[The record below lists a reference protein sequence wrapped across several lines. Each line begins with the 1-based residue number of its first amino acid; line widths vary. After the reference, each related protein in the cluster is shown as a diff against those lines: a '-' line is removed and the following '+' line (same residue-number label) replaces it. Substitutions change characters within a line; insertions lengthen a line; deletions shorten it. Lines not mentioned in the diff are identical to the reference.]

1 VSRGVIVATTVLVI
15 LTFLALPATAGW
27 LDGDGQAEGQ
37 VRASNLLLYQ
47 VGRDPDLNPDTLTDV
62 FNQFNLEYARG
73 DWRVGFRLEYFQPSI
88 DDGFIPASFE
98 EVTRR
103 YVDWRGDGIHLRVG
117 SGYTTLGRGLLF
129 RAFELPG
136 VVRDAVFPGSK
147 YVDSRDLDGFILDVD
162 QGPIRATLLAGEP
175 VRYPDTPH
183 GLADFGLPRRQGHIT
198 GGHAALRVHRGLEVG
213 AGYLRTEMVAADGL
227 EELGSVDVTLR
238 LASLIP
244 AMTASSADAS
254 FYLEYAG
261 RGWRP
266 FDDGLDTDNDAPHAL
281 YTATELSY
289 GRWGMSFETKDYH
302 DFALGVNDPP
312 NLVPEM
318 RQHLLNRMS
327 HFLLQS
333 DERGHEI
340 SIMGALPGNWTLQ
353 ADAAHAMNDINGLRH
368 YRLYFLGLE
377 SHSDAATR
385 GEIFYAEGRD
395 DVESI
400 SDYWTVG
407 GGVDRDLGDLLA
419 GHVTLEYQKVERNLF
434 DVISG
439 FENIF
444 VSAGLS
450 RAGVGSVSLVAEF
463 SNDPAEKDDSLT
475 FDEVETEPRR
485 WLGAYATLTLDTN
498 HEASVFAGHRR
509 GGTAC
514 TSGTCYL
521 VPDFE
526 GVEMRI
532 SSRF

>member
-1 VSRGVIVATTVLVI
+1 VSRGVIAATAVLIV
-15 LTFLALPATAGW
+15 LTFSTAPSTAGW
-27 LDGDGQAEGQ
+27 LDDGGQDEGQ

-47 VGRDPDLNPDTLTDV
+47 VGRDPALDPDTLTEV

-73 DWRVGFRLEYFQPSI
+73 DWRVGFRLEYFKPSL

-98 EVTRR
+98 EVTRK

-136 VVRDAVFPGSK
+136 VVRDAVFPGTK

-162 QGPIRATLLAGEP
+162 QGPFRATLLAGEP

-183 GLADFGLPRRQGHIT
+183 GLTDFGLPRRQGHLT
-198 GGHAALRVHRGLEVG
+198 GGHAALRVHRGFEVG
-213 AGYLRTEMVAADGL
+213 AGYLRTETIAADGL

-238 LASLIP
+238 LAPLIP
-244 AMTASSADAS
+244 GMATRGADAS
-254 FYLEYAG
+254 VYVEYAG
-261 RGWRP
+261 RSWRP
-266 FDDGLDTDNDAPHAL
+266 FDDGLDTADDVPHAL

-289 GRWGMSFETKDYH
+289 GRWGMSFETKDYR

-333 DERGHEI
+333 DERGHGF
-340 SIMGALPGNWTLQ
+340 SVMGALPGDWILQ
-353 ADAAHAMNDINGLRH
+353 ADTAHAMNDINGLRH

-377 SHSDAATR
+377 SPSAAATR

-400 SDYWTVG
+400 ADHWTVG
-407 GGVDRDLGDLLA
+407 GGLTRDLDDLHA
-419 GHVTLEYQKVERNLF
+419 GHVSLEYQKVSRDLF
-434 DVISG
+434 GEISR

-463 SNDPAEKDDSLT
+463 SNDPAEKDDPLT
-475 FDEVETEPRR
+475 FDAVETDPRR